1 MEKQTQKLII
11 KNSLYTFSAILMF
24 FFLMDAAGFI
34 HNFALRLLNL
44 VILGVGL
51 HSTMRKIRTEF
62 ASPSYLKL
70 LFSGMALSLIT
81 GLSLASFL
89 FIYLANNPDFII
101 EVQQLEIQGK
111 HLNQYSIPMLVF
123 IEFFASGYLITFSI
137 LQWSK
142 SKIKRKA
149 NKQVSNL
156 EVS

>member
-51 HSTMRKIRTEF
+51 HLTMRKIRTEF